1 MCLIQMMVNAQ
12 TSQSDNLKM
21 NNILD
26 RHFVSLST
34 GWKFKLSTSSTDS
47 LIWYSSDS
55 NIVSV
60 RNSVLKAKAL
70 GNTNIIVKNIEGD
83 LVDTCSVTVAPWVAG
98 VTNLQAE
105 PILPNLKLLAIR
117 NDTLYLQGQGGQY
130 GWSADYIYTEGM
142 NIPTRICNFLNDNS
156 FPYDPESVL
165 PTPFGVF
172 VLAKRESLNAPRK
185 IYKINIS
192 GEELKLVYDKFPP
205 FPLEPNKSRIMQ
217 QGWDYDDR
225 GNIYL
230 GEYTDDN
237 HKSYQVRIFKA
248 SNLGENWQ
256 DVYVFPPSSIHG
268 YSGGIRHIHACQVD
282 PFTGD
287 IWIGTGDGNSQS
299 RIYYHKNLLLPD
311 STGKVNLNL
320 IGIGSQEYRVVSFAF
335 SKKFIY
341 WFMDAPCDT
350 QKIFRIRRAKD
361 YYTLTPSTSN
371 DSDYRALVGVFAD
384 KPFRNSITVRDENNS
399 TILVAN
405 EFENAALYG
414 CDFRELD
421 NLDRLI
427 GIRENANGSM
437 QIQEIYQ
444 SPALFRY
451 AEILPVG
458 TDSKGYV
465 YFNSSCNSSVNRLQI
480 FKAKFKWNDIDK
492 AYASTLDSVIDP
504 PNTKI
509 KLFGNFQS
517 PMEVFS
523 ARIDSIAF
531 SGKLPDSVGSI
542 SSFYWN
548 VVLHSDSF
556 NSGRISAKISDLQG
570 FNLEDSLTWLGRS
583 DPGDD
588 WINIGGMIDGE
599 NLISTQLFSTLSE
612 FAIGSYSGIMDVESI
627 NLPTQFF
634 LYQNYP
640 NPFNNTTSI
649 SFDIPVNVIASIKI
663 YDILGR
669 KISELEP
676 RRFERGHQNWTWD
689 ASTAASGVYFYRL
702 EAINIADPS
711 KNFTQV
717 KKMVLMK

>member
-1 MCLIQMMVNAQ
+1 MCLVQVMVSAQ
-12 TSQSDNLKM
+12 AYQRGNSKA

-26 RHFVSLST
+26 RHFASLSV
-34 GWKFKLSTSSTDS
+34 GRKIKLSTSSSDS

-60 RNSVLKAKAL
+60 KNSVIRAKAL
-70 GNTNIIVKNIEGD
+70 GNAKIIVRNIEGA
-83 LVDTCSVTVAPWVAG
+83 VIDTCSVTVVPWVAG

-105 PILPNLKLLAIR
+105 PILPKLRLLAIR

-130 GWSADYIYTEGM
+130 GWSADYFYTEGM
-142 NIPTRICNFLNDNS
+142 ASPIQICDFPGDPT
-156 FPYDPESVL
+156 FPYDPEYLL

-172 VLAKRESLNAPRK
+172 VLAKRESLNAQRK

-192 GEELKLVYDKFPP
+192 EGELKLVYDKFPP
-205 FPLEPNKSRIMQ
+205 YPLSPNESRILQ
-217 QGWDYDDR
+217 QGWDYDNM
-225 GNIYL
+225 GNVYL
-230 GEYTDDN
+230 GEYTYNDYQ
-237 HKSYQVRIFKA
+237 SYQIRIFKT

-256 DVYVFPPSSIHG
+256 DVYAFPSTTIGG
-268 YSGGIRHIHACQVD
+268 YDGGIRHIHACQID
-282 PFTGD
+282 PYTGD
-287 IWIGTGDGNSQS
+287 VWIATGDDNSQS
-299 RIYYHKNLLLPD
+299 RIYYHKNKLLPD

-350 QKIFRIRRAKD
+350 QKIFRIKRAED
-361 YYTLTPSTSN
+361 YYTLTPSTPN
-371 DSDYRALVGVFAD
+371 DSDYRGLVGVFAD
-384 KPFRNSITVRDENNS
+384 KPFRNSITIRDENNS

-405 EFENAALYG
+405 EFEDAALYG
-414 CDFRELD
+414 CDFHELD

-427 GIRENANGSM
+427 GIRENANGSL

-444 SPALFRY
+444 GPALIRF

-458 TDSKGYV
+458 SDSKGYV
-465 YFNSSCNSSVNRLQI
+465 YFNSSCNSSVGRSQI
-480 FKAKFKWNDIDK
+480 YKAKFKWNDIDE
-492 AYASTLDSVIDP
+492 ARASILDSVIDF

-509 KLFGNFQS
+509 RLIGNFQTS
-517 PMEVFS
+517 IKIFS
-523 ARIDSIAF
+523 ARIDSISF
-531 SGKLPDSVGSI
+531 PGKLPDSIGKI
-542 SSFYWN
+542 SPYYWE

-556 NSGRISAKISDLQG
+556 NNGRISVKISDLPG
-570 FNLEDSLTWLGRS
+570 FNFGDSLVWLGRS

-588 WINIGGMIDGE
+588 WINIGGIVDSE
-599 NLISTQLFSTLSE
+599 NLISIQMFSTLSE
-612 FAIGSYSGIMDVESI
+612 FAIGSYTGSTDVKSI

-640 NPFNNTTSI
+640 NPFNNATSI

-669 KISELEP
+669 KISELEH
-676 RRFERGHQNWTWD
+676 RRFERGSQRWTWD
-689 ASTAASGVYFYRL
+689 ASTAASGVYFYRF
-702 EAINIADPS
+702 EAFSIVDQS
-711 KNFTQV
+711 KTFTRV